1 MNDDLETRLRRIY
14 AAIGETQEPDVSKFP
29 ATVIASEKGVLVHQ
43 DFSGG
48 RTEEQLTNL
57 IQSLIALIAGL
68 EYHLYKWAAKNGHD
82 AEEVK
87 LPLQASK
94 SFSIVHD
101 LWNNEKHGY
110 SPGRGSN
117 RSGLAPQLI
126 NVIRVM
132 KLATQPRKGSCVVF
146 MVGPARK
153 PVIGGDGTATAVI
166 TGDVVGK
173 DGQRIGD
180 AHQILEGAVKDCET
194 LVRDLGIA

>member
-68 EYHLYKWAAKNGHD
+68 EYHLYKWTAKNGHD

-180 AHQILEGAVKDCET
+180 AHQILEGAVK
-194 LVRDLGIA
+194 A